1 MEREIRERFVTFA
14 DAWNAHDV
22 EAMAACWVEN
32 GNVTHP
38 WGTFAAGR
46 DAVARLL
53 AGEHTGPMRDSR
65 YRFDGLQVRPLS
77 DYAAVVECD
86 GVIEQVR
93 APNGSAYELRHRIN
107 AVLVRP
113 EEGLG
118 EWRFMS
124 LNPSVTSARG

>member
-1 MEREIRERFVTFA
+1 MEQEIRDRFVTFA

-46 DAVARLL
+46 DGVARLL
-53 AGEHTGPMRDSR
+53 ADEHTGPMRDSH
-65 YRFDGLQVRPLS
+65 YRFDQLQVRALS
-77 DYAAVVECD
+77 GDAAVVECD

-93 APNGSAYELRHRIN
+93 APNGNLYALPHRLN
-107 AVLVRP
+107 AVLVRA
-113 EEGLG
+113 EAGRD

-124 LNPSVTSARG
+124 LNPSVTRARG